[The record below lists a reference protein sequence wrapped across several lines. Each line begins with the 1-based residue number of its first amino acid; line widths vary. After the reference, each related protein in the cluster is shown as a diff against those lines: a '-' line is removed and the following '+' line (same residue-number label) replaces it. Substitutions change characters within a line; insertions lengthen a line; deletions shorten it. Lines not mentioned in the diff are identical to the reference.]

1 MPAAYM
7 LTDVVVSAS
16 TEPEAF
22 GRVAVEGQAMG
33 RMVVATDHGG
43 SRETI
48 VDGRTGWLVQ
58 PNDTNSLA
66 DAIRVALT
74 ISPQE
79 RSVIANNAIE
89 HVHLRYTN
97 EL

>member
-1 MPAAYM
+1 
-7 LTDVVVSAS
+7 
-16 TEPEAF
+16 
-22 GRVAVEGQAMG
+22 MG

-48 VDGRTGWLVQ
+48 VNGRTGWLVQ

-97 EL
+97 ELMCLRTLETYNELLTKNVPSS